1 MENMT
6 IEKRIEMLE
15 ASVNSLAS
23 IYSHFSDWLCEL
35 ENITR
40 KYNKQISREWYG
52 ETYIPGEGA
61 EHEGD

>member
-1 MENMT
+1 MGDMT

-40 KYNKQISREWYG
+40 KYNKKISLEWYG
-52 ETYIPGEGA
+52 ETYIPEKGGR
-61 EHEGD
+61 HENN